1 VFYRRLQYVDSQPH
15 SFSEDVMSIRNT
27 RAYKSLAALL
37 VLFILLFFPG
47 ITLAQSY
54 SFSLPEQFVDVY
66 WNDDGT
72 SSIDYLFVF
81 VNDVTAPPIEYV
93 DVGVPTRDYD
103 LNSVVAYINGIEL
116 RDIERSPYVDPG
128 VAVGLGEYSIPPG
141 QSGEVRVFI
150 GRVRNVLFPDDQD
163 PEYVSAVFGTSYF
176 EPGTVRGPTDM
187 VVRFHFPPTVQPDE
201 PRWHASGSGWPSE
214 PEAGIDNDGRVTYEW
229 RNQNARGDTQYFF
242 GASFPAK
249 YVPPGAIVKD
259 QPSGAG
265 AGSTGGSNPLACLS
279 PGLIPF
285 LCFGGFI
292 ALIAWGAVAGQRR
305 KLQYLPPKIAIE
317 GHGIKRGL
325 TAVEAAIL
333 LEQPM
338 DKILTMILFGVIKKN
353 AAQVIKRDP
362 LELEISKPLP
372 EGLHLYEQ
380 NFLEAFKETG
390 SADRRKALQKTMVAL
405 VRSVGEKMKGFS
417 RKETVEYYRG
427 ITDRAWQQV
436 EAAATPEVK
445 SKAFDDNM
453 EWTMLDKDYDDRT
466 REVFHHGPVFVPVWW
481 SRYDPTFGRTAS
493 GPAATP
499 VATTPTTGRSGPAMP
514 HLPGAEFAASIA
526 TGVQNFSS
534 KVVGNITDFTSTIT
548 NITNPPPKP
557 PASSSGRSYSGR
569 SGGSSCACACACA
582 GCACACAG
590 GGR

>member
-1 VFYRRLQYVDSQPH
+1 
-15 SFSEDVMSIRNT
+15 MSIRNSYT
-27 RAYKSLAALL
+27 LKSITLL
-37 VLFILLFFPG
+37 SLLCILLFLPG
-47 ITLAQSY
+47 NAFAQSY

-72 SSIDYLFVF
+72 SSIDYLYVF
-81 VNDVTAPPIEYV
+81 VNDVSAPPIEFV

-128 VAVGLGEYSIPPG
+128 VAVGLGEHSILPG
-141 QSGEVRVFI
+141 ESGEVRVFI
-150 GRVRNVLFPDDQD
+150 GRVRDVLYPDDQD
-163 PEYVSAVFGTSYF
+163 SEYVSAVFGTSYF
-176 EPGTVRGPTDM
+176 EPGSVHGSTDM
-187 VVRFHFPPTVQPDE
+187 RVRFHFPPSVQPEE

-214 PEAGIDNDGRVTYEW
+214 PEAGIDDEGRVTYEW

-249 YVPPGAIVKD
+249 YVPSGSIVKES
-259 QPSGAG
+259 PPGAG
-265 AGSTGGSNPLACLS
+265 AGSTGGVNPLACLS

-338 DKILTMILFGVIKKN
+338 DKILTMILFSVLKKN
-353 AAQVIKRDP
+353 AAQVVNRDP
-362 LELEISKPLP
+362 LELEISDPLP

-380 NFLEAFKETG
+380 NFLEAFREKQ

-417 RKETVEYYRG
+417 RKETVEYYRS
-427 ITDRAWQQV
+427 IIERAWQQV
-436 EAAATPEVK
+436 EAAETPEVK
-445 SKAFDDNM
+445 SKAFDENM

-466 REVFHHGPVFVPVWW
+466 REVFHQGPVFVPVWW
-481 SRYDPTFGRTAS
+481 PRYDPTFSRTLS
-493 GPAATP
+493 GPSTQ
-499 VATTPTTGRSGPAMP
+499 PTMTAPSTGRSTPAMP
-514 HLPGAEFAASIA
+514 QLPGAEFAASIA

-534 KVVGNITDFTSTIT
+534 KVVGNITDFTSSIT

-557 PASSSGRSYSGR
+557 PVSTSGRSYSGR
-569 SGGSSCACACACA
+569 SGGGSCACACACA